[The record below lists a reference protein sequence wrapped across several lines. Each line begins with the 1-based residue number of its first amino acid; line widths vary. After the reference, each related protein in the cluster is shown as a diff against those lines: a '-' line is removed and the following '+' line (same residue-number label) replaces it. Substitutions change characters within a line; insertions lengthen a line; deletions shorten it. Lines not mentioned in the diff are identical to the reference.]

1 MQLRRLEAKD
11 NQQLADLIRKSLEEA
26 DLAIPGTA
34 YFDPELTT
42 LYSYYDQ
49 AKAAYWVI
57 SDQGTIIGGIGI
69 APLAGVLRTCEL
81 QKLYVSSAYQ
91 KQGLAQK
98 LMETALSFASQQY
111 EVCYLET
118 HHSLEAACRLY
129 ERFGFQALSAPLLDT
144 EHQAMDRWYQK
155 KFYAN

>member
-1 MQLRRLEAKD
+1 MELRRLEAKD

-26 DLAIPGTA
+26 DLAILGTA

-91 KQGLAQK
+91 K
-98 LMETALSFASQQY
+98 
-111 EVCYLET
+111 
-118 HHSLEAACRLY
+118 
-129 ERFGFQALSAPLLDT
+129 
-144 EHQAMDRWYQK
+144 
-155 KFYAN
+155 

>member
-1 MQLRRLEAKD
+1 MELRFLQPKDDRQLAALIRTSLEA
-11 NQQLADLIRKSLEEA
+11 A

-42 LYSYYDQ
+42 LSSYYDHP
-49 AKAAYWVI
+49 KAAYWVI
-57 SDQGTIIGGIGI
+57 VDQGEVIGGVGI
-69 APLAGVLRTCEL
+69 APLASVSQTCEL

-98 LMETALSFASQQY
+98 LMETALDFASQQY
-111 EVCYLET
+111 AVCYLET
-118 HHSLEAACRLY
+118 HHSLDAACRLY
-129 ERFGFQALSAPLLDT
+129 ERFGFQALARPLLET

-155 KFYAN
+155 MLHAN